1 MMSPLRNFYHKY
13 GQLALYGLS
22 LALLLLVLKWLQWR
36 YLILGHSM
44 EVYVGLIAVFFTLL
58 GIWVARQ
65 LSRPKVQTIVVEK
78 EVLVAA
84 PAAFARDEAA
94 LQALQ
99 LSKREL
105 EVLALMAQGLP
116 NAEIAERLFLSLST
130 VKAHASSLFVKLDVK
145 SRTQAMEK
153 ARRLHIIP

>member
-13 GQLALYGLS
+13 GLVALYGLS

-44 EVYVGLIAVFFTLL
+44 EIYVGLIALLFTLL

-78 EVLVAA
+78 EVQVAA
-84 PAAFARDEAA
+84 PLAFTRDEAA

>member
-22 LALLLLVLKWLQWR
+22 LALLLLVLKWMQWR
-36 YLILGHSM
+36 YLILAHSM
-44 EVYVGLIAVFFTLL
+44 DVYIGLIALFFTLL

-65 LSRPKVQTIVVEK
+65 LSRPKVETIVVEK
-78 EVLVAA
+78 EVPIAA
-84 PAAFARDEAA
+84 PAAFTLDGAA
-94 LQALQ
+94 LQALE

-105 EVLALMAQGLP
+105 EVLTLMSQGLS
-116 NAEIAERLFLSLST
+116 NAEIAERLFISLST

-153 ARRLHIIP
+153 ARRLRIVP